1 MKLNSSMKLRKLGNR
16 YFIVD
21 NKQRVVNFNDIYE
34 LNESAAYLWKKVG
47 DGDFTEETLKQFLLE
62 KYEVN
67 EEKAAND
74 VKFLIGKWQEW
85 GMISETIDV

>member
-34 LNESAAYLWKKVG
+34 LNESAAYLWEEVG
-47 DGDFTEETLKQFLLE
+47 NNDFTEETLKQYLLK
-62 KYEVN
+62 KYEVT

-74 VKFLIGKWQEW
+74 VKNLINKWQEW

>member
-47 DGDFTEETLKQFLLE
+47 DSDFTEETLKQYLLE

-74 VKFLIGKWQEW
+74 VKILIGKWQEW